1 MKKVNGITR
10 RIAAVLLAGA
20 LTAGAAAVPVFAAE
34 DRGNTSEVSVEKMA
48 KEAAKEA
55 GAAKGAAKEAASQ
68 AEMEEAAESDT
79 SAAESDAS
87 KEAATEEAA
96 ESINGQGFEKET
108 ESITDKGFGEEA
120 ETSGEESGNTADTR
134 EAEGNTA
141 TDAAAAG
148 ENAAGDVTAGD
159 TSVSDAEENT
169 ADENT
174 DTEDTELE
182 EDTAGEME
190 ADDAAT
196 GRDGHTEDSD
206 DAAPSETD
214 MENGTLQEKMITEP
228 GDQETVLTD
237 AMMSTVASGKCGTNL
252 TWTLN
257 DQGTLTISGTGKM
270 NNYNYQGSPWYTERE
285 TIKTVI
291 VKDGVTSI
299 GTRAFD
305 DCENLTTIKIGNG
318 LKSIGTFAF
327 HYCQSLRNIT
337 IPDSVTSIGGYAFY
351 FCKSL
356 KNITIPKSVT
366 SINEWTFFYCK
377 SLESITIPDSVK
389 SFGHDTF
396 SQCSSLKSIKIPN
409 GVTSI
414 NNGTFAMCSSLS
426 NITIPDSVTSIGEF
440 AFSECSSF
448 TSIKIP
454 KNVKE
459 IQGYAFN
466 ECGNLKK
473 IEIPKSVSII
483 GEYAFYRCKNLAEVY
498 YTGSQSQWNQID
510 IKNDNDPLLNAVIHY
525 NWNVTQHFSDAVISG
540 LSAKT
545 YTGKALT
552 PIPAVTIGVTRLTPN
567 TDYTVSYSNNINAG
581 TATVTITGKGRF
593 SGTKT
598 ANFKINKASQPITVK
613 STAYTITVGKTATVS
628 ITGARGTKSF
638 KSSDTSIAAVNAATG
653 VVTGKKLGKVTITAA
668 SAATS
673 NYYAA
678 SKTITITVGLPK
690 PGSCR
695 FNKWNNAQY
704 SSCQIAWNKV
714 EGADGYQSLLSWT
727 DGSHAVTTSLKSN
740 VLSQKC
746 TVAVNHVSQ
755 FKVRAYKNIS
765 GSRVYGVWSN
775 VEYIT
780 PSPTK
785 LTTKNASSG
794 STLKMNINWNII
806 YGCNGYNVFLATN
819 PNGTWYW
826 NQSTSTKAD
835 ATSAAITKFR
845 GSNLKKNTR
854 YYVRIVTRRQ
864 RNGVFCTVPM
874 PASNTYIGSFIIK

>member
-87 KEAATEEAA
+87 KEAATEEAV

-108 ESITDKGFGEEA
+108 ERITDKGFGEEA

-141 TDAAAAG
+141 TDAAATDAAAAG

-169 ADENT
+169 SDENT

-196 GRDGHTEDSD
+196 GRDGQTEDSD

-237 AMMSTVASGKCGTNL
+237 EMMSTVA
-252 TWTLN
+252 
-257 DQGTLTISGTGKM
+257 
-270 NNYNYQGSPWYTERE
+270 TERE

-377 SLESITIPDSVK
+377 SLESITIPDSVI

-448 TSIKIP
+448 TSVKIP

-466 ECGNLKK
+466 ECGCLKK

-498 YTGSQSQWNQID
+498 YTGSRAQWNQID
-510 IKNDNDPLLNAVIHY
+510 IKNDNDPRLNVVIHY

-552 PIPAVTIGVTRLTPN
+552 PVPVVTIGVTRLTPN

-581 TATVTITGKGRF
+581 TATVMITGKGRF

-794 STLKMNINWNII
+794 SILKMNINWNII

-826 NQSTSTKAD
+826 NQSTSEKAT
-835 ATSAAITKFR
+835 ATSASIVKCGGAK
-845 GSNLKKNTR
+845 LKKNTR
-854 YYVRIVTRRQ
+854 YYVRIVTRRK

-874 PASNTYIGSFIIK
+874 PANNTYIGSFIIK